1 MSIGR
6 FFLSLGGKQRILR
19 GGGAVFR
26 NMLETNLLLVG
37 REKAVW
43 GRGAV
48 LRWFFLRH
56 QPPWSH
62 ALIRFGTVNF
72 SWLGKGKILM
82 FFVLHILEHDLI

>member
-6 FFLSLGGKQRILR
+6 FFLSLGGKQRIL
-19 GGGAVFR
+19 GAGVVFI

-62 ALIRFGTVNF
+62 ALIRFVSMNF
-72 SWLGKGKILM
+72 SWVGNGKKVIFL
-82 FFVLHILEHDLI
+82 VLHIFGLDLI

>member
-6 FFLSLGGKQRILR
+6 FSLSLGGKQRIL
-19 GGGAVFR
+19 GAGVVFI

-56 QPPWSH
+56 QSSCSH
-62 ALIRFGTVNF
+62 ALIRFVSVNY
-72 SWLGKGKILM
+72 SWRGKEKISCFLY
-82 FFVLHILEHDLI
+82 FIFKVKI

>member
-6 FFLSLGGKQRILR
+6 FFLSLGGKQRIL
-19 GGGAVFR
+19 GAGVVFI
-26 NMLETNLLLVG
+26 NMPQTNLLLVG

-48 LRWFFLRH
+48 LRWFFLRQ

>member
-1 MSIGR
+1 MSNGR
-6 FFLSLGGKQRILR
+6 FFLSLGGKQRIL
-19 GGGAVFR
+19 GAGVVFI

-56 QPPWSH
+56 QPPWSQ
-62 ALIRFGTVNF
+62 ALIRFGTVNY
-72 SWLGKGKILM
+72 SWRGKEKISCFLY
-82 FFVLHILEHDLI
+82 FIFKVKI